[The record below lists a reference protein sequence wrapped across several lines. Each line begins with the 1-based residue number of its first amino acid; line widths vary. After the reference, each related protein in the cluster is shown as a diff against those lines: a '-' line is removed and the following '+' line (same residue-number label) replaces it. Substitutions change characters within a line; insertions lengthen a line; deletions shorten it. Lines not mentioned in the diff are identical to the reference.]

1 MTSFLSSRRAAIIM
15 FVLATIS
22 DDSLRVS
29 PQAFGRDVECVLNE
43 EIDAKY
49 SGRVV
54 MDVGLC
60 LRTVR
65 ILERHEGFV
74 YPLDGSAT
82 YRVVFQ
88 QLVFRPFVD
97 EIVVATVTSS
107 NADGL
112 VASLDFF
119 DDVAVPRNM
128 LPQPSTYDEELRLWT
143 WRWDEQTQLSIEP
156 GLDVRIRVKSVCF
169 TKVTAHATGL
179 QATTTELANDKH
191 TGRRRSSS
199 VDLDSPAH
207 IPSAMH
213 VVGAINE
220 TGLGPVEW
228 WTEDDDED

>member
-1 MTSFLSSRRAAIIM
+1 M

-29 PQAFGRDVECVLNE
+29 PQAFGRDVDAVLME

-54 MDVGLC
+54 VDVGLC
-60 LRTVR
+60 LSTVS
-65 ILERHEGFV
+65 IVKRHEGFV
-74 YPLDGSAT
+74 FPLDGSAT

-88 QLVFRPFVD
+88 QLVFRPFVE
-97 EIVVATVTSS
+97 EIIVATVTSS
-107 NADGL
+107 NAEGL

-119 DDVAVPRNM
+119 DDVAIPASL
-128 LPQPSTYDEELRLWT
+128 LPQPSTYNDELRLWT
-143 WRWDEQTQLSIEP
+143 WRWDEQTQLAIEP
-156 GLDVRIRVKSVCF
+156 GLDIRIRVKSVRF
-169 TKVTAHATGL
+169 TKVTAHDRGL
-179 QATTTELANDKH
+179 QATTTEVADKKSQLH
-191 TGRRRSSS
+191 GRRRSSS
-199 VDLDSPAH
+199 VDLDSAAP

-228 WTEDDDED
+228 WTEDDEDEQQRLQEPMI